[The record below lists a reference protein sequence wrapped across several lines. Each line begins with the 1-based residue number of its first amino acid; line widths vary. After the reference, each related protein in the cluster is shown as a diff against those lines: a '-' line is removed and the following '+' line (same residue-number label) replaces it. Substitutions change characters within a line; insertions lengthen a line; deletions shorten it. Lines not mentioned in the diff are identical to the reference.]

1 MPTNVI
7 MPQLGESVVE
17 GTVSKWLKREGDRVN
32 EFDPILEI
40 NTDKVDTEI
49 PSPAAGV
56 LLKVLVP
63 EGATVK
69 AGTVLATIG
78 QPADGGGEEPRGEP
92 RAEQPAN
99 GHSQP
104 EMRPVGEPSRPR
116 AAAAAV
122 VDSPIAA
129 AFQPRAGSKRDL
141 GFISPVVAR
150 LADEHHVDLQQVS
163 GTGQGGRI
171 TKKDV
176 LAYLEAQSAATTEVG
191 AARPERPAS
200 SQNETQTE
208 LPPWEKPGEG
218 DLFRP
223 TELQFGAGEA
233 GVQES
238 AKTQPLPPAQKAPEQ
253 APRAPEAHQ
262 VSPPSAPGESSIP
275 VEGMRKLIAEHMVRS
290 ERVAPH
296 VTTVFEADLSAV
308 LAHQAAHAAEFT
320 RDGATLTLTAYF
332 VAAAVAALKAV
343 PLVNSQWAEDRIL
356 LKREINI
363 GLALA
368 LDEGLIVPVIRRAD
382 EKSLL
387 GLAREINDLARRAR
401 AKALRPE
408 EVQAGTFTITNH
420 GVSGSLFATP
430 IINQPQSGILGVG
443 VMQKR
448 VVVIND
454 AIAIRPMIYL
464 TLTFDH
470 RVLDGA
476 VADHFMAKLKETL
489 EGWR

>member
-17 GTVSKWLKREGDRVN
+17 GTVSKWLKHEGDRVM
-32 EFDPILEI
+32 EFDPIMEV

-49 PSPAAGV
+49 PSPASGV

-63 EGATVK
+63 EGTTVK
-69 AGTVLATIG
+69 AGTLLAIIG
-78 QPADGGGEEPRGEP
+78 QPGEAPADGGSQEPGL
-92 RAEQPAN
+92 
-99 GHSQP
+99 H
-104 EMRPVGEPSRPR
+104 PVGPPFRTLPERPR
-116 AAAAAV
+116 PAAPKQMLPDD
-122 VDSPIAA
+122 VDSPLATPFRPQTPPAA
-129 AFQPRAGSKRDL
+129 KHEL
-141 GFISPVVAR
+141 GFISPVVGR
-150 LADEHHVDLQQVS
+150 LAAEKHVDLQQVT

-176 LAYLEAQSAATTEVG
+176 LAFVEGGQVPGQPEQPEV
-191 AARPERPAS
+191 P
-200 SQNETQTE
+200 QLETQAE

-223 TELQFGAGEA
+223 TELQFGAGDPGNA
-233 GVQES
+233 ES
-238 AKTQPLPPAQKAPEQ
+238 APPAA
-253 APRAPEAHQ
+253 ARAAPEAG
-262 VSPPSAPGESSIP
+262 ASIP

-290 ERVAPH
+290 ERTAPH
-296 VTTVFEADLSAV
+296 VTTVFEADLSHV
-308 LAHQAAHAAEFT
+308 SAHLAAHKDQFA

-332 VAAAVAALKAV
+332 VSAAVAALKAV
-343 PLVNSQWAEDRIL
+343 PLVNSQWADDQIL

-363 GLALA
+363 GLAVA
-368 LDEGLIVPVIRRAD
+368 LDEGLIVPVLKHAD

-387 GLAREINDLARRAR
+387 GLAREVNDLARRAR
-401 AKALRPE
+401 ARALQPD
-408 EVQAGTFTITNH
+408 EVQGGTFTITNH

-430 IINQPQSGILGVG
+430 IINQPQSAILGVG

-448 VVVIND
+448 AVVIND
-454 AIAIRPMIYL
+454 AIASRPMAYL
-464 TLTFDH
+464 TLTIDH

-476 VADHFMAKLKETL
+476 VADRFMAVVKDKL